1 MAKKAAASAGEENW
15 ELREARRALAA
26 FTGQPAILGDD
37 ALLALLALPPA
48 YSTPPRET
56 PPRVAAHGRRLLAAV
71 RLHPEALVEGRF
83 SAERLAA
90 FEEALRVL
98 EILAPIATNRPPKA
112 LQIAARD
119 ATAHLLRLLRDG
131 RAALEFGLREEP
143 FAASRGRDKLVLAR
157 EGGSRNKLVAVRKAA
172 RFRRAEELMTYAGV
186 VALALEAEAARLVGI
201 VDGPAL
207 AAEITAADD
216 ARRAAVS
223 AREIAGREGVA
234 ALRYRAANRVLAE
247 ADEIVATARYSLRNQ
262 PATAKLFTRTGT
274 ARKRAKR
281 DG

>member
-1 MAKKAAASAGEENW
+1 MAKKAAASAVEENW

-71 RLHPEALVEGRF
+71 RLHPEALLEGRF

-143 FAASRGRDKLVLAR
+143 FAASRGR
-157 EGGSRNKLVAVRKAA
+157 GKLVAVRKAA

-223 AREIAGREGVA
+223 AREIAGRGGVA

-262 PATAKLFTRTGT
+262 PETAKLFTRTGT
-274 ARKRAKR
+274 ARKRPKAAKI
-281 DG
+281 